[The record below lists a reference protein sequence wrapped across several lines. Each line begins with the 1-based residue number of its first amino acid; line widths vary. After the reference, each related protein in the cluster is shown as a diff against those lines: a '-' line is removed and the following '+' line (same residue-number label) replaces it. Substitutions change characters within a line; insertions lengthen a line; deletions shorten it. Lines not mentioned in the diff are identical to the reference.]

1 MATEE
6 DVIALQNT
14 FYVPEQENT
23 FYREHILHTREHI
36 LHTREHILHTRM

>member
-14 FYVPEQENT
+14 FYVPEPENI
-23 FYREHILHTREHI
+23 FYIPENLFYIPKYSEHILHT
-36 LHTREHILHTRM
+36 